1 MDIIWPRARYWKA
14 VQALHAS
21 DSKVQNLRNLG
32 IFNWNNDFKISN
44 RVVFVS
50 LLKWSVVPGVEVLNY
65 QILNLI
71 LDFYQFTLVCD
82 TTMPAPWHRLNISL
96 CSDYMFWCLLS
107 RNLLQFWPFL
117 AFYGPFRPD
126 SNQSS
131 ELDSSSSRFYK
142 RVKDYATV
150 SSPQKVINSNSWIQ
164 NELVSNRNEH
174 KKIHCSKHFRNTI
187 YGIWNQALNSYLTY
201 KNANEFKIITI
212 KSSIISS
219 ITIIPTGTRSQW

>member
-1 MDIIWPRARYWKA
+1 MIWSWPENKLFVHIPLQNRVCFWSAASSQWTDGAWELQYKA
-14 VQALHAS
+14 STFFGQLHT
-21 DSKVQNLRNLG
+21 NLG
-32 IFNWNNDFKISN
+32 SGQAVLHV
-44 RVVFVS
+44 VVFVIS
-50 LLKWSVVPGVEVLNY
+50 KSTS
-65 QILNLI
+65 ILAL
-71 LDFYQFTLVCD
+71 F
-82 TTMPAPWHRLNISL
+82 
-96 CSDYMFWCLLS
+96 
-107 RNLLQFWPFL
+107 
-117 AFYGPFRPD
+117 GPFRTD

-219 ITIIPTGTRSQW
+219 ITIIPTGTNDN

>member
-1 MDIIWPRARYWKA
+1 MIRCARCR
-14 VQALHAS
+14 S
-21 DSKVQNLRNLG
+21 SKL
-32 IFNWNNDFKISN
+32 SN
-44 RVVFVS
+44 S
-50 LLKWSVVPGVEVLNY
+50 KSNP
-65 QILNLI
+65 
-71 LDFYQFTLVCD
+71 DFYQFTLVCD

-117 AFYGPFRPD
+117 AFYGHFRPD

-131 ELDSSSSRFYK
+131 ELDSSSGRFYK

-174 KKIHCSKHFRNTI
+174 KKFTVANIFEILFMVFEIRH
-187 YGIWNQALNSYLTY
+187 LTY
-201 KNANEFKIITI
+201 TWPI
-212 KSSIISS
+212 KMQMNSKLS
-219 ITIIPTGTRSQW
+219 P

>member
-1 MDIIWPRARYWKA
+1 MIRCARCRSSKLSNSKSNPWFLSVHTRLRHHYACTMTQTQHQLMFW
-14 VQALHAS
+14 LH
-21 DSKVQNLRNLG
+21 V
-32 IFNWNNDFKISN
+32 
-44 RVVFVS
+44 VVFVIS
-50 LLKWSVVPGVEVLNY
+50 KSTS
-65 QILNLI
+65 ILAL
-71 LDFYQFTLVCD
+71 F
-82 TTMPAPWHRLNISL
+82 
-96 CSDYMFWCLLS
+96 
-107 RNLLQFWPFL
+107 
-117 AFYGPFRPD
+117 GPFRLD

-187 YGIWNQALNSYLTY
+187 YGISNQALNSYLTY

>member
-1 MDIIWPRARYWKA
+1 MKVSACA
-14 VQALHAS
+14 NLALLS
-21 DSKVQNLRNLG
+21 DSKGRNPRNLG
-32 IFNWNNDFKISN
+32 IFNSNNDFKISN

-71 LDFYQFTLVCD
+71 LISISSHSSATPLCLHHDTDSTSAYVLITCCGVCY
-82 TTMPAPWHRLNISL
+82 LEIYFNS
-96 CSDYMFWCLLS
+96 
-107 RNLLQFWPFL
+107 
-117 AFYGPFRPD
+117 AFFGPFRPD